1 MKSIAALIAI
11 ASFSLT
17 AFANPPAAAGAPPGH
32 PAAGPAGH
40 PTAGP
45 AGHPT
50 AGPADMGKAE
60 VAVTKKGKVISTVDT
75 KSFTYIEIQDGNKKL
90 WIVSPTI
97 AVKAGSM
104 ISYADAPLQAKYHS
118 PSLNRDFTD
127 IVFTTRV
134 VIDK

>member
-11 ASFSLT
+11 ASFSLA
-17 AFANPPAAAGAPPGH
+17 AFANPPAAAGTPPGH

-45 AGHPT
+45 A
-50 AGPADMGKAE
+50 DMGKTE
-60 VAVTKKGKVISTVDT
+60 VAVTKKGKVVSTVDT